1 MYKVICP
8 IDNEIKW
15 QTKDRKEAISK
26 AKKNNA
32 TVYSNNLLIKD
43 FSGKEET

>member
-1 MYKVICP
+1 MYKVI
-8 IDNEIKW
+8 DKNNTEIW
-15 QTKDRKEAISK
+15 TTKDRKEAISK